1 MTRRHRLAGIA
12 LAAALGLAA
21 CAGSDG
27 TTASPTDAPSAAAT
41 DVPATDVPAT
51 DVPATDVPATDPP
64 ASEPAGA
71 CVESS
76 EPGTVQAV
84 MDGFA
89 FSPSTIEASV
99 GDVITFTNRDA
110 APHTATT
117 VDAGC
122 TTPKLGSGDTGSLVF
137 SEPGSYPFFCRIHP
151 DMTGT
156 FEIAG

>member
-1 MTRRHRLAGIA
+1 MTRRHRLAGLA
-12 LAAALGLAA
+12 LAAAVGLAA

-27 TTASPTDAPSAAAT
+27 TAAPPADAPSAAAT
-41 DVPATDVPAT
+41 DA
-51 DVPATDVPATDPP
+51 PATDPP

-71 CVESS
+71 CVASDES
-76 EPGTVQAV
+76 GTVEAT

-89 FSPSTIEASV
+89 FSPSTIAASV

-122 TTPKLGSGDTGSLVF
+122 TTPNLGSGDTGSLVF

-151 DMTGT
+151 DMKGT
-156 FEIAG
+156 FEISG